1 MKQTSIFQ
9 SHWQH
14 RFSHGGALRNQR
26 AGRGARP
33 LSTKDP
39 LHLVLKIHRESLGR
53 GSLRSPQRMK
63 LISQLVQKYSRKFFV
78 KIEQITI
85 QGDHLHLL
93 IRTSRRSFYQHF
105 FRVLAG
111 QISQQFS
118 KQKLVTDTPAD
129 AAAQA
134 RGLWKHRPFS
144 RVIKGW
150 RSYKIVRDYIQL
162 NEQEASRKIPY
173 RKSRLRGLLTEEW
186 LLLWASDVS

>member
-9 SHWQH
+9 SHWRH
-14 RFSHGGALRNQR
+14 RFSHGGTLRNQR

-39 LHLVLKIHRESLGR
+39 LHLVLKIHREALGR
-53 GSLRSPQRMK
+53 GSLRSPQKMK
-63 LISQLVQKYSRKFFV
+63 LMHQLVQKYSRKFFI

-93 IRTSRRSFYQHF
+93 IRTSRRSFFQHF

-111 QISQQFS
+111 QISQQLA
-118 KQKLVTDTPAD
+118 KHRMVTDTPNGL
-129 AAAQA
+129 AAQA

-144 RVIKGW
+144 RVVKGW
-150 RSYKIVRDYIQL
+150 RSYEIVRDYIQL
-162 NEQEASRKIPY
+162 NEKEAQQRIPY
-173 RKSRLRGLLTEEW
+173 RKSRLRGLLPDEW
-186 LLLWASDVS
+186 QALWASGNA